1 MQIGET
7 QFVMN
12 IPDADSINHI
22 LVFLTNPLP
31 MGMASS
37 VYFSWPDPN
46 AAPNWLLLGFVTNT
60 KPSAL
65 FKISKLK
72 KLNDLDPAQT
82 SVFGT
87 QPISHNAQIGLSIE
101 PEVAVIQ
108 QTPATV
114 RYFAKI

>member
-1 MQIGET
+1 
-7 QFVMN
+7 
-12 IPDADSINHI
+12 
-22 LVFLTNPLP
+22 

-46 AAPNWLLLGFVTNT
+46 AAPNWLFLGYITNI

-65 FKISKLK
+65 FKISQLK
-72 KLNDLDPAQT
+72 KLGDLDPAQK

-87 QPISHNAQIGLSIE
+87 QPISHDAQIGVSIE
-101 PEVAVIQ
+101 PEVTVVQ

-114 RYFAKI
+114 RCCSKLKPNFTIYI